1 MYLLFEN
8 VANVL
13 QDRNKD
19 VKIKLLWSTRHQTF
33 VLKFVICF
41 PLQATAVKLKDWDS
55 FGLKK
60 DKSNYCFCL
69 IIKADDMYRY
79 SW

>member
-41 PLQATAVKLKDWDS
+41 PLQATMCILP
-55 FGLKK
+55 
-60 DKSNYCFCL
+60 
-69 IIKADDMYRY
+69 
-79 SW
+79 